1 MTTALHPGIDHLS
14 ASSRIWIFQSS
25 KLLTNELIEK
35 ISEELGQ
42 FLSGWAAHGAQLFSG
57 FEILHNRFIIIAVD
71 ENHASATGCSIDK
84 LMRLVQRID
93 NDHKLDLLNRLK
105 VAYVSG
111 SEVLECDVNQFRA
124 LLASGKLN
132 ENTLVF
138 NNLVQDISEWRAN
151 WRTTVAKSWHANL
164 LP

>member
-1 MTTALHPGIDHLS
+1 MIMALLPGIDHLS

-57 FEILHNRFIIIAVD
+57 FEILHDRFIVIAVD

-124 LLASGKLN
+124 LLAAGKVN

-138 NNLVQDISEWRAN
+138 NNLVQDISAWKAN
-151 WRTTVAKSWHANL
+151 WKTTVSQSWHANL